1 MINSSPGR
9 YPGGCS
15 MICDSSRTPIRT
27 PAANWC
33 RNWGLAGCSP
43 SHTKSSPFLQYL
55 YRCTIPLA
63 FVSPVV
69 LYLYVEVE
77 RHLCGVVFVAV
88 GVGAGEV
95 FVHLEGR
102 PPAPLQ
108 PLSSSILIVFLKQT
122 LNTKSPTSTS
132 VIFYSSPLSSSL
144 AACNLAKHSSLR
156 RKSFQYF

>member
-43 SHTKSSPFLQYL
+43 SRTKSSPYLQYL
-55 YRCTIPLA
+55 YRCTIPFA

-77 RHLCGVVFVAV
+77 GHLCGVVFVAV

-132 VIFYSSPLSSSL
+132 VIFYSRPLSSSL
-144 AACNLAKHSSLR
+144 AACNLAKHS
-156 RKSFQYF
+156 